1 MSWLLRVLLSFTGLL
16 VCPFTFLVDKSKR
29 CVPQLCA
36 KGARTRYNGWE
47 DGAQGVEVAG
57 EWANAR
63 ATVRGVRAMS
73 CAIEANGVGNKGKM
87 RRRSEKVLVRGIL

>member
-1 MSWLLRVLLSFTGLL
+1 MVASRASLVYGFTCLPVYFPCRRVN
-16 VCPFTFLVDKSKR
+16 

-57 EWANAR
+57 EWGKAR
-63 ATVRGVRAMS
+63 AAVRGVRAMS
-73 CAIEANGVGNKGKM
+73 CAIEANGVGSKGKM
-87 RRRSEKVLVRGIL
+87 RRRSGKVLVRGLL

>member
-16 VCPFTFLVDKSKR
+16 VCSFTSLVDKSKR

-36 KGARTRYNGWE
+36 KGARTRYNGRE

-57 EWANAR
+57 EWVKMR
-63 ATVRGVRAMS
+63 AAVRDVRMMS
-73 CAIEANGVGNKGKM
+73 CAIEANGVGSKGKM
-87 RRRSEKVLVRGIL
+87 RRRSGKVLVRGLL

>member
-1 MSWLLRVLLSFTGLL
+1 MRWLLRVLLSFTGLL

-57 EWANAR
+57 EWVNAR
-63 ATVRGVRAMS
+63 VAVRGVRAKS
-73 CAIEANGVGNKGKM
+73 WTIEANGVGSKGKM
-87 RRRSEKVLVRGIL
+87 RRRSGKVLVRGVL

>member
-1 MSWLLRVLLSFTGLL
+1 MRWLLRVLLSFTS
-16 VCPFTFLVDKSKR
+16 LVDKSKC

-57 EWANAR
+57 EWGKAR
-63 ATVRGVRAMS
+63 AAVRGVRAMS
-73 CAIEANGVGNKGKM
+73 CAIEANGVGSKGKM
-87 RRRSEKVLVRGIL
+87 RRRSGKVLVRGLL

>member
-1 MSWLLRVLLSFTGLL
+1 MVASRTSLVYGFTRLP

-57 EWANAR
+57 RVGEDAR
-63 ATVRGVRAMS
+63 GREGRADDEL
-73 CAIEANGVGNKGKM
+73 CH
-87 RRRSEKVLVRGIL
+87 